1 MRFEKFS
8 PFLFLFRLRCL
19 ALHKKKN
26 SLEGLGPDLLG
37 DLKGA
42 VDVVLAVE
50 EDLGLDDRAQA
61 GGYVKNVEKYF
72 GVGFRERKEK
82 SDEHF
87 FSRLRQSLGTR
98 EKKKNEERQLLKKQL
113 TLRDRAVA
121 GEAVG
126 RVLDGDVGRTG
137 ADGDSRTPLAEA
149 GALFY
154 LKRVKVFRFSSR

>member
-1 MRFEKFS
+1 MSR
-8 PFLFLFRLRCL
+8 PQ
-19 ALHKKKN
+19 KKKN

-82 SDEHF
+82 VMSIF
-87 FSRLRQSLGTR
+87 F
-98 EKKKNEERQLLKKQL
+98 L
-113 TLRDRAVA
+113 TLSISRDTRKK
-121 GEAVG
+121 E
-126 RVLDGDVGRTG
+126 
-137 ADGDSRTPLAEA
+137 
-149 GALFY
+149 
-154 LKRVKVFRFSSR
+154 K

>member
-1 MRFEKFS
+1 MSRPPK
-8 PFLFLFRLRCL
+8 
-19 ALHKKKN
+19 KKKN

-82 SDEHF
+82 SDEDF
-87 FSRLRQSLGTR
+87 FPDFVNLSGH
-98 EKKKNEERQLLKKQL
+98 EKKRKMKK
-113 TLRDRAVA
+113 
-121 GEAVG
+121 GN
-126 RVLDGDVGRTG
+126 
-137 ADGDSRTPLAEA
+137 
-149 GALFY
+149 F
-154 LKRVKVFRFSSR
+154 

>member
-19 ALHKKKN
+19 ALLKKKN

-87 FSRLRQSLGTR
+87 FPDFVNLSGH
-98 EKKKNEERQLLKKQL
+98 EKKRKMKK
-113 TLRDRAVA
+113 
-121 GEAVG
+121 GN
-126 RVLDGDVGRTG
+126 
-137 ADGDSRTPLAEA
+137 
-149 GALFY
+149 F
-154 LKRVKVFRFSSR
+154 